1 MEIHPIKYLTAKRL
15 LNIVKVISS
24 YQLSN
29 LLRKPI
35 VWGMPISYSIEPT
48 NRCNLKC
55 PECPSG
61 LGALTRPLGF
71 MSFETFK
78 NIIDQIKD
86 TGFYIQLY
94 FQGEPFINKEL
105 FPMIKYA
112 RENKIY
118 TSISTNGILL
128 KKETVNKILEL
139 PPDKIIFSIDGL
151 DEETYQNYRYGG
163 TFREAERGLKLL
175 LNEKKKRKLKKP
187 YVEFQFIVMK
197 QNEHQIDDVKR
208 YGKKIGVNKVT
219 LKTMQV
225 TSLESAEYFLPV
237 DKKFSRYKIENG
249 KLILKN
255 KLKNRCFALWRTSV
269 ITWDGRIA
277 PCCFDK
283 DVKYELGR
291 INGKNFEDVWNNEN
305 FHLFRKQILKNRKA
319 VDICRNCTEG
329 MKINIFE
336 IE

>member
-1 MEIHPIKYLTAKRL
+1 LEIHPIKYLTAKRL

-291 INGKNFEDVWNNEN
+291 INGKNFEDIWNNEN

>member
-15 LNIVKVISS
+15 LNIVKVIGS

-291 INGKNFEDVWNNEN
+291 INGKNFEDIWNNEN

>member
-1 MEIHPIKYLTAKRL
+1 MEINPLKYLTAKRL
-15 LNIVKVISS
+15 LNIVKVVAS

-29 LLRKPI
+29 FLHKPV
-35 VWGMPISYSIEPT
+35 VWGMPVSYSIEPT
-48 NRCNLKC
+48 NHCNLKC

-61 LGALTRPLGF
+61 LGALTRPLGLMKF
-71 MSFETFK
+71 QTFK
-78 NIIDQIKD
+78 NIVDQIKD

-105 FPMIKYA
+105 FSMIDYA

-128 KKETVNKILEL
+128 KKETVNKILES

-163 TFREAERGLKLL
+163 TFKEADEGLRLL
-175 LNEKKKRKLKKP
+175 LSEKKKRKLKIP

-197 QNEHQIDDVKR
+197 QNEHQVDEVKR
-208 YGKKIGVNKVT
+208 YGKKIGVDKVT

-225 TSLESAEYFLPV
+225 TSLENAKYFLPENPQY
-237 DKKFSRYKIENG
+237 SRYKIENG

-255 KLKNRCFALWRTSV
+255 KLKNKCFALWRTSV
-269 ITWDGRIA
+269 ITWDGRVV

-283 DVKYELGR
+283 DAKYELGKL
-291 INGKNFEDVWNNEN
+291 NGKNFEEIWKNGN

>member
-291 INGKNFEDVWNNEN
+291 INGKNFEDIWNNEN